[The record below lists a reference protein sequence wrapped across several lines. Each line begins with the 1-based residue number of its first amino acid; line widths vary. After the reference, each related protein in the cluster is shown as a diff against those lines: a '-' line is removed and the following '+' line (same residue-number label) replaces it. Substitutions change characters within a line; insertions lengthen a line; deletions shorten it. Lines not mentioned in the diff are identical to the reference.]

1 VVRTNHIF
9 FYCVGRFAV
18 YGKDNRAEKCYTEL
32 EVMGMDL
39 QLIGK
44 FIAELRKTKGLT
56 QEQLG
61 EQLGVSN
68 KTVSRWE
75 TGAYLPPAEALL
87 AMSDLFSVSINEIL
101 SGKRLSEEEYRA
113 AAEENLEHVIQRK
126 VPKMKKWLTGIC
138 IALAL
143 VLLFPIPLRLK
154 DGGSVEY
161 KALLYSVT
169 DVHRLAPESESGY
182 LEGTVIEI
190 LGAEVFNNVE

>member
-1 VVRTNHIF
+1 
-9 FYCVGRFAV
+9 
-18 YGKDNRAEKCYTEL
+18 
-32 EVMGMDL
+32 MDL

-44 FIAELRKTKGLT
+44 FIAELRKEQELT

-61 EQLGVSN
+61 EKLGVTN

-113 AAEENLEHVIQRK
+113 AAEENLEHVIQRGT
-126 VPKMKKWLTGIC
+126 PKMKKLLAGIC

-143 VLLFPIPLRLK
+143 FLLFPIPLRLK

-161 KALLYSVT
+161 KAVLYSVT
-169 DVHRLAPESESGY
+169 DVHRINPELGKENDF
-182 LEGTVIEI
+182 LEGTIIEI
-190 LGAEVFNNVE
+190 LGVEVFSNVE

>member
-1 VVRTNHIF
+1 
-9 FYCVGRFAV
+9 
-18 YGKDNRAEKCYTEL
+18 
-32 EVMGMDL
+32 MDL

-44 FIAELRKTKGLT
+44 FIAELRKEQELT

-61 EQLGVSN
+61 EKLGVTN

-113 AAEENLEHVIQRK
+113 AAEENLEHVIQRGT
-126 VPKMKKWLTGIC
+126 PKMKKLLAGIC

-143 VLLFPIPLRLK
+143 LLLFPFPVRLK

-161 KALLYSVT
+161 KAVLYSVT
-169 DVHRLAPESESGY
+169 DVHRINPELGRENDF
-182 LEGTVIEI
+182 LEGTIIEI
-190 LGAEVFNNVE
+190 LGVEVFSNVE

>member
-1 VVRTNHIF
+1 
-9 FYCVGRFAV
+9 
-18 YGKDNRAEKCYTEL
+18 
-32 EVMGMDL
+32 MDL

>member
-1 VVRTNHIF
+1 
-9 FYCVGRFAV
+9 
-18 YGKDNRAEKCYTEL
+18 
-32 EVMGMDL
+32 MDL
-39 QLIGK
+39 QLIGI
-44 FIAELRKTKGLT
+44 FIAELRKEQELT

-61 EQLGVSN
+61 EKLGVTN

-113 AAEENLEHVIQRK
+113 AAEENLEHVIQRGM
-126 VPKMKKWLTGIC
+126 PKMKKLLAGIC

-143 VLLFPIPLRLK
+143 LLLFPIPLRLK

-161 KALLYSVT
+161 KAVLYSVT
-169 DVHRLAPESESGY
+169 DVRRINPELGRENDF
-182 LEGTVIEI
+182 LEGTIIEI
-190 LGAEVFNNVE
+190 LGVEVFSNVE

>member
-1 VVRTNHIF
+1 
-9 FYCVGRFAV
+9 
-18 YGKDNRAEKCYTEL
+18 
-32 EVMGMDL
+32 MDL

-44 FIAELRKTKGLT
+44 FIAEMRKEQGLT

-87 AMSDLFSVSINEIL
+87 AMSDFFSVSINEIL

-113 AAEENLEHVIQRK
+113 AAEENLEHVMQRK
-126 VPKMKKWLTGIC
+126 VPKMKKWFAGIC

-161 KALLYSVT
+161 KAVLYSVT
-169 DVHRLAPESESGY
+169 DVRRLAPEAENGY
-182 LEGTVIEI
+182 LEGTIVEI

>member
-1 VVRTNHIF
+1 
-9 FYCVGRFAV
+9 
-18 YGKDNRAEKCYTEL
+18 
-32 EVMGMDL
+32 MDL
-39 QLIGK
+39 QLVGK
-44 FIAELRKTKGLT
+44 FIAELRKAQGLT

-61 EQLGVSN
+61 EKLDVTN

-87 AMSDLFSVSINEIL
+87 EMSGLFSVSINEIL

-113 AAEENLEHVIQRK
+113 AAEENLEHVIQRRT
-126 VPKMKKWLTGIC
+126 PKMKKLLAGIC
-138 IALAL
+138 IVLAL
-143 VLLFPIPLRLK
+143 LLLIPIPLRLK

-169 DVHRLAPESESGY
+169 DVHRLTPESESGY

-190 LGAEVFNNVE
+190 LGMEVFNNVE